1 MRFRKAL
8 LWPSMAIVSIV
19 GLSYFLYS
27 LFYSDVNHEAYQNVI
42 KVASQSEKDIHGTTT
57 QQREL
62 VAKDIWFTRENVPL
76 QLHLKSA
83 DSELVF
89 EHEGK
94 HSEIVEKMKDV
105 ICFVQEELFYILGED
120 KEVIRD
126 ASGKLVLRDSPQVE
140 VSEGDPELKPV
151 QRIRYIEADHATYYF
166 HSGLLIANEVH
177 LSQYILPGHKLSL
190 SIEGKTPIMKG
201 RAESLEISL
210 LSQGLTFN
218 AKKMT
223 ATF

>member
-19 GLSYFLYS
+19 GLGYFLYS
-27 LFYSDVNHEAYQNVI
+27 FFYSDVNHEAYQNVI
-42 KVASQSEKDIHGTTT
+42 KVASQGEKDNRGTTK
-57 QQREL
+57 QQRQL
-62 VAKDIWFTRENVPL
+62 VAKDIWFTREDVPL
-76 QLHLKSA
+76 QLHLRSA

-94 HSEIVEKMKDV
+94 HSEIVEKMTDV
-105 ICFVQEELFYILGED
+105 ICYVQEELFYLLDD

-126 ASGKLVLRDSPQVE
+126 AEGKLVFRETPKIQV
-140 VSEGDPELKPV
+140 PEEAALKPV
-151 QRIRYIEADHATYYF
+151 QRIRYIESDHATYYF
-166 HSGLLIANEVH
+166 HSGLLIAHEVNI
-177 LSQYILPGHKLSL
+177 SQYVLPGHQLTL
-190 SIEGKTPIMKG
+190 SIEGKVPTMKG

-210 LSQGLTFN
+210 LSKGLTFN
-218 AKKMT
+218 AKKMS